1 MDQDV
6 ILTPTLLFPNV
17 YLALSKVDDNVAGQK
32 SGHTPVSLIQKSNFN
47 AVWEPVT
54 VSTSKSQRGKDVEK
68 KRDSGYIIR
77 TNADTGKRKWET
89 KEEEQA
95 NEEWHRLE

>member
-1 MDQDV
+1 MV
-6 ILTPTLLFPNV
+6 LAPILLFLNV
-17 YLALSKVDDNVAGQK
+17 SLALSKTDDNVAGRK
-32 SGHTPVSLIQKSNFN
+32 SGRTPVSLIQKSNLN

-54 VSTSKSQRGKDVEK
+54 VSASKSQRGKYVEK